1 MPKVIVTR
9 TAQLQI
15 DEIVDNIIEYTYSLE
30 SGLKFLND
38 IHEKINLIGFMPM
51 AIGRSRE
58 DGAREAFCRGYRIVY
73 EIIDENV
80 YINFV
85 IHSRRLYPRPS

>member
-58 DGAREAFCRGYRIVY
+58 DGTREAFCRGYRIVY